1 MSNFLVG
8 AGAARCGCGNGVV
21 AGTELGLAVCFEGDG
36 SAGRALIGDRACPC
50 PWEAVLNASRRR
62 VVGGEGSRGEC
73 CWRDETCGFRSPSD
87 MIDALRT

>member
-1 MSNFLVG
+1 MEEISNFLVG

-50 PWEAVLNASRRR
+50 P
-62 VVGGEGSRGEC
+62 
-73 CWRDETCGFRSPSD
+73 
-87 MIDALRT
+87 

>member
-1 MSNFLVG
+1 MRGSGSAGSLRMEEISNFLVG

-50 PWEAVLNASRRR
+50 P
-62 VVGGEGSRGEC
+62 
-73 CWRDETCGFRSPSD
+73 
-87 MIDALRT
+87 